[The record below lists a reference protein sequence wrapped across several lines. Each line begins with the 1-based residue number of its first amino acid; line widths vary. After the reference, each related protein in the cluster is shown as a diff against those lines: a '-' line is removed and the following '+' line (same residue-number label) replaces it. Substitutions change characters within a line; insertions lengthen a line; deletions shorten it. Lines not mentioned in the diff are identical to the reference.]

1 MNSMTHWRSLTK
13 RNIIIVSAILLVI
26 LTVGGFLFLR
36 RPPRVEM
43 ERYVPASAL
52 GFLEIDS
59 VSDLADGLTSTTA
72 WRELAPVL
80 GLSSQIK
87 QVGFLADL
95 MGRTGL
101 GPDEA
106 VLLGRAQCAVVLTG
120 IESQT
125 GETEDGPY
133 IHLRP
138 AFALVIES
146 HLSSQAAMRLVRER
160 SPIIAQRIYG
170 ESIEAERI
178 DYDGAEL
185 FVFPG
190 PGSGHQLIASSAGSV
205 MLIANQVDAMKACLD
220 ALAGRSGTL
229 AEDAMLRQMRPEV
242 DHNAAV
248 FGFVTG
254 SGIRKLFEIWPALL
268 AGRAAEPE
276 ALTSFTDLL
285 QHISEQAATGLL
297 YASEFKDGGVSEKYL
312 TVLEPGVGEALA
324 QPLKSAAPARLPLLA
339 FVPRSIDR
347 LSLIDVKRPGD
358 LPERV
363 LKQLSPHLDLVAGV
377 ALREFVINFRKQYGL
392 ESTDSVGD
400 FVGDE
405 IALINLGDE
414 GPSAMM
420 MPVTDKEKLRPA
432 VLKYLQHK
440 GASVATETAD
450 AGEIMV
456 SSSDDR
462 RAAAFLGDNLVLG
475 TREQI
480 AKVMETRSSGDGID
494 GDERFKNIISNRPAD
509 ASVTSYRPRADD
521 APLLLLAISKLTR
534 VTDGSRELLERE
546 TARKAI
552 DSLPRSISFVE
563 FRDYGVY
570 VEARSAVGSFG
581 LMGSLVKND

>member
-1 MNSMTHWRSLTK
+1 MTHWRSLSRK
-13 RNIIIVSAILLVI
+13 NIIFVSAILLAI
-26 LTVGGFLFLR
+26 LSVGGFLFLR

-133 IHLRP
+133 IHVRP

-146 HLSSQAAMRLVRER
+146 HLSPQAATRLVRER

-170 ESIEAERI
+170 EAIEGERV

-185 FVFPG
+185 LVFRG
-190 PGSGHQLIASSAGSV
+190 PGSGHQLIASCTGSV
-205 MLIANQVDAMKACLD
+205 MLIANQVDAMKSCLD
-220 ALAGRSGTL
+220 VLAGRSATL
-229 AEDAMLRQMRPEV
+229 ADDAMLKQMRPEV

-248 FGFVTG
+248 FGFVTA
-254 SGIRKLFEIWPALL
+254 SGIRKLLEIWPALL
-268 AGRAAEPE
+268 AGRSEHE
-276 ALTSFTDLL
+276 TLTSFTDLL

-297 YASEFKDGGVSEKYL
+297 YASEFKNGAVSEKYL
-312 TVLEPGVGEALA
+312 TLLEPGVGEALA
-324 QPLKSAAPARLPLLA
+324 QPLKSASTARLPLLA
-339 FVPRSIDR
+339 FVPRSIER
-347 LSLIDVKRPGD
+347 LSLINVKRPGD

-392 ESTDSVGD
+392 ESTDSIGD

-405 IALINLGDE
+405 IALINFGDE
-414 GPSAMM
+414 APSAMM
-420 MPVTDKEKLRPA
+420 MPVTDKERLLPA
-432 VLKYLQHK
+432 VLKYLKHK
-440 GASVATETAD
+440 GNSVTTETAN

-456 SSSDDR
+456 SNGDDR
-462 RAAAFLGDNLVLG
+462 LAAAFLGDNLVLG

-480 AKVMETRSSGDGID
+480 AQLMETRSRAEGVDA
-494 GDERFKNIISNRPAD
+494 DERLRNILASRPEG
-509 ASVTSYRPRADD
+509 ASVVSYRPKADD

-546 TARKAI
+546 AARRAI
-552 DSLPRSISFVE
+552 DRLPRSVSFVE

-570 VEARSAVGSFG
+570 VEARSAVGSFT
-581 LMGSLVKND
+581 LIGSLVKNDQE